1 MRTTNRK
8 EVENI
13 KMRRVFIAMVATSVI
28 FVAQS
33 MAQMQ
38 APLPI
43 GQKPPMH
50 GVERSL
56 GSEKIVEG
64 QVKSVDPSERE
75 ITLMDG
81 TTLVSPLGASLKSGV
96 RREGT
101 TVIATYREE
110 QGQNVL
116 TALMV
121 ADPSASPPPS
131 EQNCPARPP
140 RPFVTTRRNDTEA
153 LKPDLSG

>member
-8 EVENI
+8 EVENM
-13 KMRRVFIAMVATSVI
+13 KVRRLFIAMVATSVI

-43 GQKPPMH
+43 GQKPPTR
-50 GVERSL
+50 GVERPL
-56 GSEKIVEG
+56 GSEKTVEG
-64 QVKSVDPSERE
+64 PVKSVDPSERE

-96 RREGT
+96 LREGT

-131 EQNCPARPP
+131 ERKLP
-140 RPFVTTRRNDTEA
+140 RSPSSPLHDDSPKRY
-153 LKPDLSG
+153 